1 MNSGEGEH
9 TTFGATTHQP
19 PSDRRGR
26 PVPRLGVGLRRLTGV
41 SMYIKICG
49 LSDVATALHAVTSG
63 ADAIG
68 VVMSEGSPRNTTP
81 AMAESIVR
89 AVGTEAPQVDR
100 VLVVRHTPA
109 VEAAEC
115 AYALGF
121 DVLQLHGGH
130 SPEDFAAALRI
141 MPRVWRATSLASD
154 PELTAGAYGEEHLL
168 VDGTNPGSGETWD
181 VTEATRADLGTNW
194 ILAGGL
200 TPENVH
206 EAIALSQPWGVDVSS
221 GVESSP
227 GVKDLGRI
235 THFIRTAGGPL

>member
-1 MNSGEGEH
+1 
-9 TTFGATTHQP
+9 
-19 PSDRRGR
+19 
-26 PVPRLGVGLRRLTGV
+26 
-41 SMYIKICG
+41 MYIKICG
-49 LSDVATALHAVTSG
+49 LSDVTTALHAVASG

-81 AMAESIVR
+81 EMAESIVR

-109 VEAAEC
+109 IEAAEC
-115 AYALGF
+115 AHALGF

-130 SPEDFAAALRI
+130 SKEDVAAASRI
-141 MPRVWRATSLASD
+141 MPRVWRATSLTSD
-154 PELTAGAYGEEHLL
+154 PELTAGAFGEEHLL

-181 VTEATRADLGTNW
+181 VTEAAHVDLGRHW

-200 TPENVH
+200 TPENVN
-206 EAIALSQPWGVDVSS
+206 EAIALSHPWGVDVSS

-227 GVKDLGRI
+227 GLKEPGRI
-235 THFIRTAGGPL
+235 THFIRAAQSLL